1 MPKLTSPLGALFMNP
16 SGANL
21 MLGGSVFQIDD
32 VARTDTLAGD
42 GEYQFY
48 ISGSTIVLQVFDKEA
63 AAWRIIQ
70 LAATGAA
77 PDNGT
82 YLVTTANAVLSA
94 EVIVGLTP
102 GGELGGTWAAPTVD
116 ATHSGSAHLALA
128 TNAIVLGSAA
138 AAGAAATTLRS
149 NDTIAAFEATAPS
162 TQAFGDTAVVG
173 TAAFATRRDHK
184 HAMPADPVIAHIVG
198 TTSITGA
205 VAIANTETVVASASI
220 ASGLVAGSTFA
231 VRAYGRLTSGAT
243 GGSSIFRFRIGP
255 TTLTGNI
262 AATLTI
268 VNADSVTDAPFKLEM
283 LVTVRSSGGAGT
295 VIGNA
300 SVSGGITGAFT
311 AIADVSAISATVA
324 VDTTVTNLVEV
335 TYISGNAGTT
345 ATFENVAIERVKV

>member
-1 MPKLTSPLGALFMNP
+1 MPKLTAPLGALYMNP
-16 SGANL
+16 SGSNL
-21 MLGGSVFQIDD
+21 LLGNSVFQIDD
-32 VARTDTLAGD
+32 AARTDTLAGD

-77 PDNGT
+77 PDNAT
-82 YLVTTANAVLSA
+82 YLVTTANATLTA
-94 EVIVGLTP
+94 EEVVGATP

-116 ATHSGSAHLALA
+116 ATHAGSSHLALA
-128 TNAIVLGSAA
+128 TNALLLGAAA
-138 AAGAAATTLRS
+138 AAGAAGTTLRS
-149 NDTIAAFEATAPS
+149 NDTIAAFEATAPT
-162 TQAFGDTAVVG
+162 TQAFGDAAVVG

-184 HAMPADPVIAHIVG
+184 HAMPADPVTAHTVG

-220 ASGLVAGSTFA
+220 ASGLVAGSTFS
-231 VRAYGRLTSGAT
+231 VKVYGRLTSGAV
-243 GGSSIFRFRIGP
+243 GGSSIFRFRVGP

-262 AATLTI
+262 PATLTI
-268 VNADSVTDAPFKLEM
+268 VNANLATDAPFKLEM

-295 VIGNA
+295 VIGNV
-300 SVSGGITGAFT
+300 SVSGGVVGAFT
-311 AIADVSAISATVA
+311 AVADVSALSATVA

-345 ATFENVAIERVKV
+345 ATFENAALERVKV